1 MSEPNNFQKLSSLIQ
16 TTTTAGEE
24 LVRKNR
30 DLDRKNRDL
39 ERRLGDIEVAL
50 NYQHENSELISR
62 LQEELVRKN
71 CYLERKNCNLGH
83 RLGIIEEALI
93 NKNDEHDKLVAE
105 LQHKNR
111 DLERKYYKL
120 LNAIETEGD
129 CVQTQSS

>member
-1 MSEPNNFQKLSSLIQ
+1 MSEPNNFQKLSSLIS
-16 TTTTAGEE
+16 
-24 LVRKNR
+24 
-30 DLDRKNRDL
+30 DLP
-39 ERRLGDIEVAL
+39 I
-50 NYQHENSELISR
+50 
-62 LQEELVRKN
+62 EELVRKN
-71 CYLERKNCNLGH
+71 CYLERKNRDLER

-129 CVQTQSS
+129 RVQTQYS